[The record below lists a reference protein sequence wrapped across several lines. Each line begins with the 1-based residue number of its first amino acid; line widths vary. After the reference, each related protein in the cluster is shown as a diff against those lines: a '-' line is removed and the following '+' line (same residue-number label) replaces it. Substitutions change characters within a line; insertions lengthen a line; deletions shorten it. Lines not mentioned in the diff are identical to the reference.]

1 VDRRTPAE
9 ERVITEVPVLDEVL
23 SSYAT
28 ELGRDFV
35 GYRNHVYRQFNLCVA
50 FVGRDDPPHEKIA
63 IASAFHD
70 IGIWTARTFDYLAP
84 SVALAREY
92 LTGSGRQAWM
102 DEVTE
107 MILQHHKLTA
117 YRARPEWI
125 VEPFRRADWVDVS
138 GGLITFG
145 LRRSQVETL
154 QAQWPSAGFHR
165 RLVALGLSR
174 VRSYPWSPLP
184 MVRL

>member
-1 VDRRTPAE
+1 
-9 ERVITEVPVLDEVL
+9 VITEVPVLDEVL
-23 SSYAT
+23 SSYTT

-50 FVGRDDPPHEKIA
+50 FVSRDDQPLEKIA
-63 IASAFHD
+63 IASVFHD

-84 SVALAREY
+84 SVTLAREY
-92 LTGSGRQAWM
+92 LARSGRHSWN

-117 YRARPEWI
+117 YRARPDWI
-125 VEPFRRADWVDVS
+125 VESFRRADWVDVS

-145 LRRSQVETL
+145 LRRSLVKTL

-165 RLVALGLSR
+165 RLIALGLSR
-174 VRSYPWSPLP
+174 ARSYPLSPLP